1 MKVTPIAAADF
12 ARPIQAFLVAL
23 SFGES
28 ENDPLDYTELCGGG
42 HFEGFAA
49 FPQWA
54 GVGDPISHAA
64 GRYQFEPAT
73 WRDMQGRL
81 SLPDFSPTSQD
92 HAAWALASEVYQR
105 VTGRVL
111 LADLQADDLA
121 SIAPALRS
129 TWTSVNGEFPARYHG
144 ALAALTPAQG
154 DPDHSADELNRQ
166 ELAQLSAPAAQPVA
180 DPAPAPP
187 AVSPGTSVA
196 IGSGA
201 AAVLTKNLMFLSA
214 CIAAGHLLPLDE
226 TTAGA
231 MAAGSLML
239 GGWYAHRKSRA

>member
-73 WRDMQGRL
+73 WRDMQTRL

-111 LADLQADDLA
+111 LADLQADELA
-121 SIAPALRS
+121 SVAPALRS

-144 ALAALTPAQG
+144 ALAALTPA
-154 DPDHSADELNRQ
+154 DPADTSADDLNRQ
-166 ELAQLSAPAAQPVA
+166 ELAQLSAPASETPPSFPKQA
-180 DPAPAPP
+180 P

-214 CIAAGHLLPLDE
+214 CLAAGHLLPLDE

-231 MAAGSLML
+231 MAAGALMC